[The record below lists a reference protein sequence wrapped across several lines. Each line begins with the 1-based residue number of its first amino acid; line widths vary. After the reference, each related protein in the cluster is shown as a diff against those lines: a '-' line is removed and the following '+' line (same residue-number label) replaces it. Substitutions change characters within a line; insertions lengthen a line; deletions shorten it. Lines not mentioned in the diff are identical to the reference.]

1 MSWMASIRPVAL
13 LLLLLTLAY
22 PLRAAERTRAEAE
35 ALTKKVLGEAIIIDT
50 HADTPQMM
58 LDEGYD
64 LTDPS
69 SPYMISIPKMRA
81 GHEGAQFFSIWVS
94 VDWPAED
101 LIHRAL
107 GLVEVVDEQVAKHSD
122 SLELAASADD
132 VIRIHRA
139 GKIAA
144 LMGVEGGHIIQN
156 DPRMLDIFYRLG
168 VRYMT
173 LTHTKNTQWADSS
186 GDQPHWNG
194 LTEFGKQI
202 VLRMNR
208 LGMMVDISHVS
219 DKTFE
224 DAIAVSKAPLIA
236 SHSSCRALC
245 PAPRDMTDEMLGAL
259 ARNGG
264 VADINFYSA
273 FLDPAYRQAQAKILP
288 QVEAAVKKAQE
299 ELAKEGKRLSYAQET
314 EIRVKM
320 EAGLSKP
327 SYTVIA
333 DHIDHAVKVAGAD
346 HVGLGSDFDGVDAIP
361 RGMEDVSRLPNL
373 VYELARRGYSEED
386 LIKILG
392 GNVLRVLR
400 QVEQVSHEMQVH

>member
-1 MSWMASIRPVAL
+1 MVSTRCVAL
-13 LLLLLTLAY
+13 LLLLLSLAY

-35 ALTKKVLGEAIIIDT
+35 ELTKKVLGEAIIIDT

-64 LTDPS
+64 LSDPA

-81 GHEGAQFFSIWVS
+81 GHEGAQFFSIWVPT
-94 VDWPAED
+94 DWPAED

-107 GLVEVVDEQVAKHSD
+107 DLIEVVDEQIAKHSD
-122 SLELAASADD
+122 SLEFAASADD
-132 VIRIHRA
+132 VIRIHRE

-144 LMGVEGGHIIQN
+144 LMGVEGGHIIEN
-156 DPRMLDIFYRLG
+156 DPRMLDVFYRLG

-186 GDQPHWNG
+186 GDQPHSNG

-224 DAIAVSKAPLIA
+224 DATAVSKAPLIA

-245 PAPRDMTDEMLGAL
+245 PAPRDMTDDMLRAL

-273 FLDPAYRQAQAKILP
+273 FLDPAYRRAQARILP
-288 QVEAAVKKAQE
+288 QVEAAVKNAQE
-299 ELAKEGKRLSYAQET
+299 QLAKEGKRLSYGQEN

-320 EAGLSKP
+320 EAGLSEP

-333 DHIDHAVKVAGAD
+333 DHIDHAVKIAGVD

-361 RGMEDVSRLPNL
+361 HGMEDASKLPNL
-373 VYELARRGYSEED
+373 VRELARRGYSEED
-386 LIKILG
+386 LIRILG
-392 GNVLRVLR
+392 GNVLRVMR
-400 QVEQVSHEMQVH
+400 QVEQVSREMQAR

>member
-1 MSWMASIRPVAL
+1 MASIRPVAL

-35 ALTKKVLGEAIIIDT
+35 KLTKKVLGEVIIIDT

-64 LTDPS
+64 LSDPA
-69 SPYMISIPKMRA
+69 SPYMISIPKMRT
-81 GHEGAQFFSIWVS
+81 GHEGAQFFSIWVP

-107 GLVEVVDEQVAKHSD
+107 DLIEVVDEQIAKHSD
-122 SLELAASADD
+122 SLEFAASADD
-132 VIRIHRA
+132 VMRIHRE

-144 LMGVEGGHIIQN
+144 LMGVEGGHIIEN

-224 DAIAVSKAPLIA
+224 DAIAVSRRR
-236 SHSSCRALC
+236 SSPRIPPAELS
-245 PAPRDMTDEMLGAL
+245 APRRAT
-259 ARNGG
+259 
-264 VADINFYSA
+264 
-273 FLDPAYRQAQAKILP
+273 
-288 QVEAAVKKAQE
+288 
-299 ELAKEGKRLSYAQET
+299 
-314 EIRVKM
+314 
-320 EAGLSKP
+320 
-327 SYTVIA
+327 
-333 DHIDHAVKVAGAD
+333 
-346 HVGLGSDFDGVDAIP
+346 
-361 RGMEDVSRLPNL
+361 
-373 VYELARRGYSEED
+373 
-386 LIKILG
+386 
-392 GNVLRVLR
+392 
-400 QVEQVSHEMQVH
+400 

>member
-1 MSWMASIRPVAL
+1 MPSIRCVAL
-13 LLLLLTLAY
+13 LLLLLSLAY

-35 ALTKKVLGEAIIIDT
+35 ELTKKVLGEAIIIDT

-64 LTDPS
+64 LSDPA

-81 GHEGAQFFSIWVS
+81 GHEGAQFFSIWVPT
-94 VDWPAED
+94 DWPAED

-107 GLVEVVDEQVAKHSD
+107 DLIEVVDEQVAKHSD
-122 SLELAASADD
+122 SLEFAASADD
-132 VIRIHRA
+132 VIRLHRE

-144 LMGVEGGHIIQN
+144 LIGVEGGHIIEN
-156 DPRMLDIFYRLG
+156 DPRMLDIFYHLG

-194 LTEFGKQI
+194 LTDLGKQI

-245 PAPRDMTDEMLGAL
+245 PAPRDMTDDMLRAL

-273 FLDPAYRQAQAKILP
+273 FLDPAYRRAQARILP
-288 QVEAAVKKAQE
+288 QVEAAVKNARE
-299 ELAKEGKRLSYAQET
+299 RLAKEGKRLSYGQEN

-320 EAGLSKP
+320 EAGLSEP

-333 DHIDHAVKVAGAD
+333 DHIDHAVKIAGVD

-361 RGMEDVSRLPNL
+361 HGMEDASKLPNL
-373 VYELARRGYSEED
+373 VRELARRGYSEED

-392 GNVLRVLR
+392 GNVLRVMR
-400 QVEQVSHEMQVH
+400 QVEQVSREMQAR